1 MSNLQDNKTDKRQ
14 PTLDFEVPVAGDPTL
29 SNNNSNL
36 PETLKNSI
44 YTPAFLR
51 KHIGN
56 LVKVEFLIGNSF
68 LEDRTGI
75 LLEVGASY
83 IVLRA
88 VQDNNLL
95 YCDIYS
101 IKFVTI
107 SRQPY
112 LYTQQFSGQP
122 YPPTYGPNY
131 AQAYPSTQMQAQTP
145 MQAPIQTPFPMQ

>member
-1 MSNLQDNKTDKRQ
+1 MENEESIL
-14 PTLDFEVPVAGDPTL
+14 
-29 SNNNSNL
+29 NSAQNI
-36 PETLKNSI
+36 PESLKNSI

-51 KHIGN
+51 KHIGR
-56 LVKVEFLIGNSF
+56 LVKVEFLIGSNY

-95 YCDIYS
+95 YCDIFS

-107 SRQPY
+107 SNQSFIY
-112 LYTQQFSGQP
+112 NTDFISNNSFTNSFS
-122 YPPTYGPNY
+122 NI
-131 AQAYPSTQMQAQTP
+131 SNM
-145 MQAPIQTPFPMQ
+145 

>member
-1 MSNLQDNKTDKRQ
+1 MNSEENHNKENEATTRQIEDTVLQPNMMQ
-14 PTLDFEVPVAGDPTL
+14 PQAI
-29 SNNNSNL
+29 
-36 PETLKNSI
+36 PETLKNTV

-51 KHIGN
+51 KHIGR
-56 LVKVEFLIGNSF
+56 LVKVEFLIGTTY

-83 IVLRA
+83 IVLRS

-107 SRQPY
+107 S
-112 LYTQQFSGQP
+112 TQSFIYGMDYS
-122 YPPTYGPNY
+122 YPQGMGNQSYPTSIPQIN
-131 AQAYPSTQMQAQTP
+131 STSFNPGSVSNSSFM
-145 MQAPIQTPFPMQ
+145 

>member
-1 MSNLQDNKTDKRQ
+1 MENEESILNDSQNI
-14 PTLDFEVPVAGDPTL
+14 
-29 SNNNSNL
+29 
-36 PETLKNSI
+36 PESLKNSI

-51 KHIGN
+51 RHIGR
-56 LVKVEFLIGNSF
+56 LVKVEFLIGTNY

-95 YCDIYS
+95 YCDIFS

-107 SRQPY
+107 SNQSFIYSPD
-112 LYTQQFSGQP
+112 FNGNGFNNNFKP
-122 YPPTYGPNY
+122 
-131 AQAYPSTQMQAQTP
+131 
-145 MQAPIQTPFPMQ
+145 